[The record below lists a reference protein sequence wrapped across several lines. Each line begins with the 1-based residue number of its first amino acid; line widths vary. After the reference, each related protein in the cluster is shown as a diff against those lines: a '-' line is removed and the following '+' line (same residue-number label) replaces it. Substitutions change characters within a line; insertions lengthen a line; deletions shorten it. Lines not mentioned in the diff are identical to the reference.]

1 MMESSPTLPTLLR
14 LDRAWLELHGQE
26 EAARKMRETACQGTL
41 LEWGDAPSGLFSLLE
56 MATRVPC
63 TLLPGRWMPAR
74 PQANGG
80 FGDSAKILWLA
91 RSDAALQGL
100 LTGVKLSEDE
110 LDGVARAHEPLAL
123 LGVPGDVLR
132 SSTSFEDEGIRQRA
146 QKWIGSLGADRVALA
161 ILRREGDPLEG
172 LAREW
177 GLPALRLMSVEEEEE
192 SSAPSKRSGMAPIL
206 CTDFQLDREY
216 RLPDE
221 TYVPML
227 RDLLHRGSL
236 LRERCLYES
245 LPESWRQCANA
256 ELELL
261 NEWMLGPLLRRA
273 GALIQTLLPVAGVT
287 VEAPLIQVGGICA
300 WLLGL
305 SERRPAREGRLPDP
319 EVTATALARSLAE
332 WDRRLTA
339 RVSGEAWP
347 RLQGRL
353 LPWLEGGLLA
363 ACPETPQGG
372 RRFCFSGR
380 ALWSRLPLLRDRDG
394 IPRVRLFE
402 EDRRALGW
410 FELELRAAASA
421 RSRRTSAEKSPTTAM
436 LRELPAPG
444 FGAPKQLELGLSLER
459 LG

>member
-14 LDRAWLELHGQE
+14 LDRAWLELHGRE
-26 EAARKMRETACQGTL
+26 EAAHKMRESSCQGIL
-41 LEWGDAPSGLFSLLE
+41 LEWGDTPSGLFSLLE

-74 PQANGG
+74 PEANGG
-80 FGDSAKILWLA
+80 FGDTAKILWLA

-100 LTGVKLSEDE
+100 LSGVKLSEDE

-132 SSTSFEDEGIRQRA
+132 PATSFHDEGIRQRA

-177 GLPALRLMSVEEEEE
+177 GLPALRLTNVDEEE
-192 SSAPSKRSGMAPIL
+192 SADSPKSAALAPIL

-216 RLPDE
+216 RLPDDA
-221 TYVPML
+221 YVPTL

-245 LPESWRQCANA
+245 LPENWRQSANA

-261 NEWMLGPLLRRA
+261 NEWMLGPLMRRA

-287 VEAPLIQVGGICA
+287 VEAPLAQVGGICA

-332 WDRRLTA
+332 WERRLTA
-339 RVSGEAWP
+339 QVNTEAWP

-380 ALWSRLPLLRDRDG
+380 ALWSRLPLLRDHDG

-402 EDRRALGW
+402 ADRRALGW
-410 FELELRAAASA
+410 FELELRAAVS
-421 RSRRTSAEKSPTTAM
+421 SKSPRVSTGNSGRTATV
-436 LRELPAPG
+436 RELAPPC
-444 FGAPKQLELGLSLER
+444 FGASEQLELGLRLEHS
-459 LG
+459 G